1 MKLIFDLILEESDK
15 LLKAIQ
21 SKEEESIKKNKL
33 KLKGNIICFGMFHT
47 AINKPKEKKEVKRKL
62 AKREQ

>member
-1 MKLIFDLILEESDK
+1 MPIFVEPYFGN
-15 LLKAIQ
+15 
-21 SKEEESIKKNKL
+21 KNNQTKQNKF

-47 AINKPKEKKEVKRKL
+47 AIIKPKEKKEVKRKL